1 MRALPLDVEAALRS
15 VGWDPQ
21 TRDEARA
28 SRWALMLAGYAT
40 PDGRSHT
47 IVPPAVEVFARY
59 GGVEMPA
66 SDEGRQVA
74 PGGFRLDPGRV
85 QATVATLAAL
95 GATLHS
101 KLTPIGDEG
110 GGTGLLAID
119 GDGRV
124 FVVDHTGDWFLGDT
138 IEDALTALVLGIQ
151 PARIKKDG
159 SW

>member
-15 VGWDPQ
+15 AGWDPQ

-28 SRWALMLAGYAT
+28 HRWALMLAGYAT
-40 PDGRSHT
+40 PDGRSHV

-59 GGVEMPA
+59 GGVEIPPA
-66 SDEGRQVA
+66 DGGRQVA
-74 PGGFRLDPGRV
+74 PAGFRLDPGRV

-95 GATLHS
+95 GAVLHA

-110 GGTGLLAID
+110 GGAGLLAID

-124 FVVDHTGDWFLGDT
+124 FVIDHTGGWFVGDT

-151 PARIKKDG
+151 PVRIRQDG
-159 SW
+159 TW

>member
-1 MRALPLDVEAALRS
+1 MRALPLDVEAALRA

-21 TRDEARA
+21 TRDEPRA
-28 SRWALMLAGYAT
+28 HRWALMLAGYAT

-59 GGVEMPA
+59 GGVEIPA
-66 SDEGRQVA
+66 GEEGRQVA

-95 GATLHS
+95 GSALHT

-124 FVVDHTGDWFLGDT
+124 FVVDHTGEWFLGDT
-138 IEDALTALVLGIQ
+138 IEDALTTLVLGIQ
-151 PARIKKDG
+151 PARIKRDG

>member
-1 MRALPLDVEAALRS
+1 VRALPLDVEAALRS

-21 TRDEARA
+21 ARDEARA
-28 SRWALMLAGYAT
+28 RRWALMLSGYAT

-47 IVPPAVEVFARY
+47 IVAPAVEVFARY

-66 SDEGRQVA
+66 ADEGRQVA
-74 PGGFRLDPGRV
+74 PAGFRLDPGRV

-124 FVVDHTGDWFLGDT
+124 FVVDHTGEWFLGDT

-151 PARIKKDG
+151 PARIRKDG

>member
-15 VGWDPQ
+15 VGWQPQ

-28 SRWALMLAGYAT
+28 HRWALMLAGYAT

-47 IVPPAVEVFARY
+47 IVAPAVEVFARY

-66 SDEGRQVA
+66 AEEGRQVA
-74 PGGFRLDPGRV
+74 PAGFRLDPGRV

-95 GATLHS
+95 GSALHT

-124 FVVDHTGDWFLGDT
+124 FVVDHTGEWLVGDT

-151 PARIKKDG
+151 PVRIKRDG
-159 SW
+159 TW

>member
-28 SRWALMLAGYAT
+28 RRWALMLAGYAT

-66 SDEGRQVA
+66 ADEGRQVA
-74 PGGFRLDPGRV
+74 PAGFRLDPGRV

-124 FVVDHTGDWFLGDT
+124 FVVDHTGEWFLGDT